1 MLCLQVHSTLIS
13 HLRSYPHNLLS
24 PTSFARLVF
33 FFFHCKSNHITLVL
47 RKHEQLLARFRYKQ
61 KVLLDPQPHGS
72 RALRCIPL
80 QCPATPRL
88 SRGSSWATECGVSA
102 GPPVLSADQYD
113 VSAGRPVLSADLERP
128 HALHLPSVLLPLP
141 GGKYTCSSP
150 AGSRRLRITSKVSR
164 PASGRSPSGSKDARA
179 K

>member
-24 PTSFARLVF
+24 PTSFTRLVF

-102 GPPVLSADQYD
+102 G
-113 VSAGRPVLSADLERP
+113 RPVLSADLERP

>member
-1 MLCLQVHSTLIS
+1 MCPEEGDVLCLQVHSTLIS

-102 GPPVLSADQYD
+102 G
-113 VSAGRPVLSADLERP
+113 RPVLSADLERP

>member
-88 SRGSSWATECGVSA
+88 SRGSSWAMECG
-102 GPPVLSADQYD
+102 